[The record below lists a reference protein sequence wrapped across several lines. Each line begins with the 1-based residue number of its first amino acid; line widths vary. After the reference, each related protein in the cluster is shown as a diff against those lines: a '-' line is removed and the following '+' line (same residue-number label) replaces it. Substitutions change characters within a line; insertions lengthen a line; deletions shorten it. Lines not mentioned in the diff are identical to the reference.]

1 MNKKQLNI
9 IENCTVDYYTT
20 YEIDVDDYKEWL
32 EGEEPSN
39 ENLLEYIRDFGD
51 FIDSTEMESS
61 TEYWELEN
69 KEEILYNIIN
79 N

>member
-1 MNKKQLNI
+1 MGNIKTFNI
-9 IENCTVDYYTT
+9 IEHCAVDYYTT

-51 FIDSTEMESS
+51 FVDSTEMDSSMESC
-61 TEYWELEN
+61 ELDN
-69 KEEILYNIIN
+69 KEESLKSVK
-79 N
+79 